1 MVRLPRWLRAST
13 GVPDAHEPPPA
24 ARAPR
29 GQRRGR
35 RGLSPLLSVRSVVG
49 QMFVLQMAMV
59 LLLAAVAV
67 VLLVLTVHRQ
77 AIRAATDRSF
87 AVAETIAR
95 TPSVVAALESPDP
108 TAELQPRAEAIRKAA
123 GLDFVVV
130 VSRDGITYTSPDPE
144 NIGTRIPYR
153 DDHEALRTGRA
164 VTGRNDSADGTAVR
178 TFQPIQDSDGTVIG
192 GVAVGITVATV
203 NAEAMRQLP
212 VLLGV
217 TAAAVAVST
226 IGAVLVARRL
236 LRQTHGLGP
245 AEITR
250 MYEHHDAVLHAAR
263 EGVVIVDA
271 DRRLLLAN
279 EEAQRLL
286 ELDADAQGRRM
297 DELGLAPQTA
307 ELLASGREATDEV
320 HLAGGRVLA
329 VNQRPLARYGGPS
342 GSVATLRDW
351 TELRVLSDRA
361 EAARERLKVLYDASI
376 RIGTTLDVTRT
387 AEELAEVAVPRF
399 TDYVTVDLAEPV
411 LRGDEPTGREEVLR
425 RVAAAGIRGDAPF
438 VRVGQS
444 VTFVPPDSRAGGL
457 AAVRA
462 VIDPDLRAVP
472 GFVPGYVPGFR
483 VQDPERARRIVDH
496 GIHSLITV
504 PLRARGVVL
513 GVAGFWRSS
522 KPEPFENDDLAL
534 AEEMAT
540 RAAVAIDNARRYTRE
555 HTMAVTLQRSLLPR
569 SLSAPSALDV
579 AHRYLP
585 AESGEVGGD
594 WFDIIPLPGARV
606 ALVVGDVVGHGLHA
620 AATMGRLRTAVHNF
634 SSLDLAPGEL
644 LAHLDELVTR
654 IDADEADGYGGTAGG
669 DTGDRGDGDGGG
681 DDGRAVTGATC
692 LYVIY
697 DPASGLATMARAGHP
712 GPALVHPDG
721 TVDFLPV
728 PVSPPLGVGGTEPF
742 DAAELRLAEGSR
754 LVLYTDGLVEERGR
768 DIDVGLGLLRDA
780 LAGHPGRDPEETC
793 RAVFDALLP
802 TAPRDDVA
810 LLVARTRLLE
820 PDRIARWEI
829 PSDPAAVAPVRAA
842 CGRRL
847 AAWGLE
853 HLGFATELI
862 LSELATNAVR
872 YGSPPITVRLLYDR
886 SLICEVSD
894 GSSTSPHLRRAAAT
908 DEGGRGLFLVARF
921 AQRWGTRYTAH
932 GKVIWTEQAL
942 YDEGAAEPGDD
953 LTDVLLD
960 QWGDD
965 TM

>member
-1 MVRLPRWLRAST
+1 M
-13 GVPDAHEPPPA
+13 
-24 ARAPR
+24 
-29 GQRRGR
+29 
-35 RGLSPLLSVRSVVG
+35 LSVRSVVG

-77 AIRAATDRSF
+77 AVRAATDRSF
-87 AVAETIAR
+87 AVAETIAQS
-95 TPSVVAALESPDP
+95 PSIVQALKSPDP
-108 TAELQPRAEAIRKAA
+108 SAALQPQAMAIREAA

-130 VSRDGITYTSPDPE
+130 VSKDGVIHAVPDPSR
-144 NIGTRIPYR
+144 IGSRIPYQ
-153 DDHEALRTGRA
+153 DDLQALRTGRT
-164 VTGRNDSADGTAVR
+164 VIGENEGGSGTAVR
-178 TFQPIQDSDGTVIG
+178 TFQPIKDSDGTVVG

-203 NAEAMRQLP
+203 NAVAMRQLP

-226 IGAVLVARRL
+226 IGAVVVGRRL

-250 MYEHHDAVLHAAR
+250 MYEYHDAVLHAAR

-286 ELDADAQGRRM
+286 ELDPDAPGHRM
-297 DELGLAPQTA
+297 DDLGLPPRTA

-361 EAARERLKVLYDASI
+361 EAARERLKVLYDASVG
-376 RIGTTLDVTRT
+376 IGTTLDVTRT

-411 LRGDEPTGREEVLR
+411 LRGDEPTGREETLR
-425 RVAAAGIRGDAPF
+425 RVAAAAVRGDAPF
-438 VRVGQS
+438 APVGES
-444 VTFVPPDSRAGGL
+444 VTYVPPASRAGDPDAG
-457 AAVRA
+457 RA

-483 VQDPERARRIVDH
+483 AGDPERARRIVEH

-513 GVAGFWRSS
+513 GVAGFWRST
-522 KPEPFENDDLAL
+522 KPEPFEDDDLAL

-569 SLSAPSALDV
+569 SLPAPSALEV
-579 AHRYLP
+579 AHRYRP
-585 AESGEVGGD
+585 AESGDVGGD

-644 LAHLDELVTR
+644 LAHLDELVAR
-654 IDADEADGYGGTAGG
+654 IDADEADGYGGDG
-669 DTGDRGDGDGGG
+669 TGDRGDPDGGG
-681 DDGRAVTGATC
+681 DGRTVTGATC

-712 GPALVHPDG
+712 GPALLHPDG
-721 TVDFLPV
+721 TVDFPRV

-742 DAAELRLAEGSR
+742 DAAELRLAEGSQ

-793 RAVFDALLP
+793 RAVFDAVLP
-802 TAPRDDVA
+802 PAPRDDVA
-810 LLVARTRLLE
+810 LLVARTRLLD

-829 PSDPAAVAPVRAA
+829 PSDPAAVAPLRVA
-842 CGRRL
+842 CERRL

-862 LSELATNAVR
+862 LSELVTNAIR

-886 SLICEVSD
+886 TLICEVSD

-921 AQRWGTRYTAH
+921 AQRWGTRYTAQ

-942 YDEGAAEPGDD
+942 HDEGAAEPGDD
-953 LTDVLLD
+953 MTDVLLA
-960 QWGDD
+960 QWDD
-965 TM
+965 AAL

>member
-1 MVRLPRWLRAST
+1 
-13 GVPDAHEPPPA
+13 
-24 ARAPR
+24 
-29 GQRRGR
+29 
-35 RGLSPLLSVRSVVG
+35 
-49 QMFVLQMAMV
+49 MFVLQMAMV

-87 AVAETIAR
+87 AVAETIAQA
-95 TPSVVAALESPDP
+95 PDVVEALESPDP
-108 TAELQPRAEAIRKAA
+108 TAVLQPRVEAIREVAD
-123 GLDFVVV
+123 LDFVVIV
-130 VSRDGITYTSPDPE
+130 NEDGITYAAPE
-144 NIGTRIPYR
+144 PRDIGTRIPYR
-153 DDHEALRTGRA
+153 EDHEALRTGRG
-164 VTGRNDSADGTAVR
+164 VTGRNDSGAGTAVR
-178 TFQPIQDSDGTVIG
+178 TFQPIKDSDGTVVG
-192 GVAVGITVATV
+192 GVAVGVTVATI
-203 NAEAMRQLP
+203 NAVAMRQLP

-226 IGAVLVARRL
+226 IGAVVVGRRL

-271 DRRLLLAN
+271 DHRLLLAN

-286 ELDADAQGRRM
+286 ELDPDAPGHRV
-297 DELGLAPQTA
+297 DDLGLAPRTA

-361 EAARERLKVLYDASI
+361 EAARERLKVLYDASVG
-376 RIGTTLDVTRT
+376 IGTTLDVTRT

-411 LRGDEPTGREEVLR
+411 LRGDEPTGREDVLR
-425 RVAAAGIRGDAPF
+425 RVAAAAVRGDAPF
-438 VRVGQS
+438 VPVGES
-444 VTFVPPDSRAGGL
+444 VTCVPPASRAGDP
-457 AAVRA
+457 AAGRA

-483 VQDPERARRIVDH
+483 APDPERARRIVEH

-513 GVAGFWRSS
+513 GVAGFWRST

-569 SLSAPSALDV
+569 FLPAPSALEV
-579 AHRYLP
+579 AHRYRP
-585 AESGEVGGD
+585 AESGDVGGD

-644 LAHLDELVTR
+644 LAHLDELVAR
-654 IDADEADGYGGTAGG
+654 IDADEADGYGGYGG
-669 DTGDRGDGDGGG
+669 DGTGDRDDPDGSGDG
-681 DDGRAVTGATC
+681 RTVTGATC

-721 TVDFLPV
+721 TVDFPRV

-742 DAAELRLAEGSR
+742 DAAELRVAEGSR

-768 DIDVGLGLLRDA
+768 DIDVGLVLLRDA
-780 LAGHPGRDPEETC
+780 LAGHPERDPEDTC
-793 RAVFDALLP
+793 RAVFDTVLP
-802 TAPRDDVA
+802 PAPRDDVA

-886 SLICEVSD
+886 TLICEVSD

-921 AQRWGTRYTAH
+921 AQRWGTRYTPQ

-942 YDEGAAEPGDD
+942 HDEGAAEPGDD
-953 LTDVLLD
+953 MTDVLLA
-960 QWGDD
+960 QWDD
-965 TM
+965 AAL